1 MRSSLS
7 VVDKKKMDI
16 CIYDLKVRGMD
27 NMVIIAILKI
37 ITRKIVIEVTKA
49 PHSAAYIG

>member
-7 VVDKKKMDI
+7 VADKKKMDI

-27 NMVIIAILKI
+27 NILIIAILKI
-37 ITRKIVIEVTKA
+37 IRIIVIEVTKT

>member
-1 MRSSLS
+1 VRSSLS
-7 VVDKKKMDI
+7 VVDKIKMDI

-27 NMVIIAILKI
+27 NILIIAILKI
-37 ITRKIVIEVTKA
+37 ITRIIVIEVTKT